1 MTPNFENISKEH
13 TLNVFSFTKYFFE
26 FNWHF
31 HPEYEITLILN
42 GQGKR
47 FLSNKAEDFYPQDL
61 VFIGSKIPHTWMSE
75 PKAGAQVKALV
86 IQFSESIFQPI
97 TQLSEFAE
105 LKKWLDESA
114 FGLKIKTNDKILKK
128 MQELEK
134 WSGAVQIIKFYELL
148 WLLSKQK
155 NEKLLTEAYEI
166 DYSKKHQRI
175 TFVLD
180 YLEHHFQNPCT
191 IDEVA
196 SLVSLTKSGFSKFFK
211 IQTGLCYSQYMNELR
226 IKKAIK
232 FLTETDQTIKEIY
245 THVGFENQAYFNRV
259 FRNITSSSPKQFR
272 IKQWGKNA

>member
-1 MTPNFENISKEH
+1 MTPNFENISKEY
-13 TLNVFSFTKYFFE
+13 TLNVFSFTQDFFE

-31 HPEYEITLILN
+31 HPEYEITLILD

-47 FLSNKAEDFYPQDL
+47 FLGNCAEDFYAQDL
-61 VFIGSKIPHTWMSE
+61 VFIGSKIPHTWKSE
-75 PKAGAQVKALV
+75 PQTGTSVSALV
-86 IQFSESIFQPI
+86 IQFSEALLQPI
-97 TQLSEFAE
+97 IELSEFSE
-105 LKKWLDESA
+105 LKKWLDLSA

-134 WSGAVQIIKFYELL
+134 WSGALQIIKFYELL
-148 WLLSKQK
+148 WFLSQQK

-175 TFVLD
+175 TFLLD

-196 SLVSLTKSGFSKFFK
+196 ALLSLTKSGFAKFFK
-211 IQTGLCYSQYMNELR
+211 LQTGVCFSQYMNELR
-226 IKKAIK
+226 VKKAIK
-232 FLTETDQTIKEIY
+232 LLTETDQTIKEIY

-259 FRNITSSSPKQFR
+259 FRNITSSTPKQYR
-272 IKQWGKNA
+272 IAQWGKNS